1 MWQGLAVGLIVLVA
15 TTYAVWA
22 LVPAGTRVR
31 LATSFA
37 AWSRGAGRPAWI
49 GRLAAAL
56 ELAAR
61 SRLGGCSDCG
71 AANPS
76 GMSSKSRAQHDHKV
90 SSRGNAAPDDRH

>member
-15 TTYAVWA
+15 TTYVVWA

-31 LATSFA
+31 LATNFA
-37 AWSRGAGRPAWI
+37 AWSRGVGRPAWI

-56 ELAAR
+56 ERAAR

-71 AANPS
+71 AANPPGVS
-76 GMSSKSRAQHDHKV
+76 PKPRAQHDRTT
-90 SSRGNAAPDDRH
+90 SSRGNAAPEDRR